1 MYIEYSITT
10 ITATNMESNSRKTSA
25 FGERHLFSRKRGFF
39 SEEIENFLEKNL
51 PEF

>member
-1 MYIEYSITT
+1 
-10 ITATNMESNSRKTSA
+10 MESNSRKTSA